1 MNTQLFSLKD
11 IAALLQRQP
20 YQIVYLL
27 TTGQVLEPRRI
38 GGKRVFTTLDLKRL
52 AKHFGVEPIKES
64 PAEKGGHDVE

>member
-11 IAALLQRQP
+11 IATLLNRQP

-52 AKHFGVEPIKES
+52 AKHFGVEHIKDS
-64 PAEKGGHDVE
+64 LAEKGGHDVE